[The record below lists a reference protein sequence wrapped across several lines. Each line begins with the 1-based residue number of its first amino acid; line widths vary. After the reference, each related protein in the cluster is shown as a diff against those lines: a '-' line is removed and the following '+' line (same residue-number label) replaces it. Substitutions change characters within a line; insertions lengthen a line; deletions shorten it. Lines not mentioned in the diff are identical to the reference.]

1 MTPAEILEVDAKRNH
16 PPGTKAGNLMAII
29 NEELRGNSK
38 LVQQGNTL
46 ILFGNAGG
54 VGNAEFHC
62 FNADTPENLA
72 KNVLKFF
79 EMLQKLGYKTSS
91 TPYENAKISDLF
103 KAFIAPKH
111 EVKIDKKDGRY
122 VAKVRL

>member
-1 MTPAEILEVDAKRNH
+1 
-16 PPGTKAGNLMAII
+16 MAII
-29 NEELRGNSK
+29 NEELRANSH

-46 ILFGNAGG
+46 IIFGNAGG

-62 FNADTPENLA
+62 FNADAPEALA
-72 KNVLKFF
+72 NNVLKFL
-79 EMLQKLGYKTSS
+79 EMLKKLGYKTAS
-91 TPYENAKISDLF
+91 TPYENPKISELF
-103 KAFIAPKH
+103 NAFIAPKH

>member
-1 MTPAEILEVDAKRNH
+1 MTPAEILEIDAKRNH

-29 NEELRGNSK
+29 NEELRGNSH
-38 LVQQGNTL
+38 LVQQGDTL
-46 ILFGNAGG
+46 IIFNNAGG

-79 EMLQKLGYKTSS
+79 EMLQKLGYKTAS
-91 TPYENAKISDLF
+91 TPYENPKISDLF
-103 KAFIAPKH
+103 NTLIAPKH
-111 EVKIDKKDGRY
+111 EVKINKQDGRY

>member
-29 NEELRGNSK
+29 NDQLRGNSH

-46 ILFGNAGG
+46 IIFKNAGG
-54 VGNAEFHC
+54 IGNAEFHT

-72 KNVLKFF
+72 QNVLKFF
-79 EMLQKLGYKTSS
+79 EMLKKLGYKTASA
-91 TPYENAKISDLF
+91 PYENPKISGLF
-103 KAFIAPKH
+103 EKFVAPKYK
-111 EVKIDKKDGRY
+111 VNIDKQKGQY

>member
-79 EMLQKLGYKTSS
+79 EMLQKLGYKTAS

>member
-29 NEELRGNSK
+29 NEELRANSH

-46 ILFGNAGG
+46 IIFGNAGG

-62 FNADTPENLA
+62 FNADAPEALA
-72 KNVLKFF
+72 NNVLKFL
-79 EMLQKLGYKTSS
+79 EMLKKLGYKTAS
-91 TPYENAKISDLF
+91 TPYENPKISELF
-103 KAFIAPKH
+103 NAFIAPKH

>member
-16 PPGTKAGNLMAII
+16 PPGTSAGNLMAII
-29 NEELRGNSK
+29 NDQLRGNNQ

-46 ILFGNAGG
+46 IVFGNSGG
-54 VGNAEFHC
+54 VGNVEFHC

-72 KNVLKFF
+72 KNVVKFF
-79 EMLQKLGYKTSS
+79 EMAKKLEYKTAS
-91 TPYENAKISDLF
+91 TPYKNSKISELF
-103 KAFIAPKH
+103 KKFLPSKYK
-111 EVKIDKKDGRY
+111 VKIDQKDGRY

>member
-29 NEELRGNSK
+29 NEELRGNSQ

-72 KNVLKFF
+72 KNVLKFL
-79 EMLQKLGYKTSS
+79 EMLQKLGYKTAS

>member
-29 NEELRGNSK
+29 NEELRGNSH
-38 LVQQGNTL
+38 LVQQGDTL
-46 ILFGNAGG
+46 IIFKNAGG

-79 EMLQKLGYKTSS
+79 EMLQKLGYKTAS
-91 TPYENAKISDLF
+91 TPYENPKISDLF
-103 KAFIAPKH
+103 NTLIAPKH
-111 EVKIDKKDGRY
+111 KVKIDKKDGRY